1 MPHRTAAAAL
11 CGLALFSVPAAAEGA
26 RHADAHV
33 HGVSHLQIAVEGA
46 RVEIE
51 LRAPGADIVGFEHA
65 AASDADK
72 AAQEKALVRLRA
84 PAALFGLAGCTA
96 VEVKA
101 HVGAEG
107 GEHDEDGHDD
117 HDAEHDEDE
126 HHDDDAHHDE
136 HEADEH
142 AEDAD
147 HEQDAHEDEH
157 GDEDEAASHS
167 EFHGVYALDCDAPV
181 TAVSL
186 AAFFD
191 AFPNAAEVEV
201 EAITDSGARAAE
213 ATRAAPLIGLD

>member
-11 CGLALFSVPAAAEGA
+11 CGLVLSALPAAAEGA

-51 LRAPGADIVGFEHA
+51 LRAPGADIVGFEHV

-72 AAQEKALVRLRA
+72 AAEEKALERLRD
-84 PAALFGLAGCTA
+84 PAALFGLAGCA
-96 VEVKA
+96 AAEVEA
-101 HVGAEG
+101 HVDVEG
-107 GEHDEDGHDD
+107 GD
-117 HDAEHDEDE
+117 
-126 HHDDDAHHDE
+126 HDDDAHGDHDAHDDDEAHHDAHDDEAHAEHEHDDE
-136 HEADEH
+136 HEGE
-142 AEDAD
+142 
-147 HEQDAHEDEH
+147 
-157 GDEDEAASHS
+157 GASHS

-191 AFPNAAEVEV
+191 AFPNAAEVEI
-201 EAITDSGARAAE
+201 EAITDGGARAAE
-213 ATRAAPLIGLD
+213 ATRAAPQIRLD

>member
-11 CGLALFSVPAAAEGA
+11 CGLALFSVPAAAEEA

-46 RVEIE
+46 RVEME

-107 GEHDEDGHDD
+107 REHDEDAHDD
-117 HDAEHDEDE
+117 HDDD
-126 HHDDDAHHDE
+126 HDDDAHHDE
-136 HEADEH
+136 HEAEGHEEDEH
-142 AEDAD
+142 
-147 HEQDAHEDEH
+147 DAHEDE
-157 GDEDEAASHS
+157 GEAASHS
-167 EFHGVYALDCDAPV
+167 EFHGIYALDCDAPV

-191 AFPNAAEVEV
+191 AFPNAEEVEV

>member
-51 LRAPGADIVGFEHA
+51 LRSPGADIVGFEHA

-72 AAQEKALVRLRA
+72 AAQEKALERLRE

-107 GEHDEDGHDD
+107 REHDEDAHDAD
-117 HDAEHDEDE
+117 HDADQHDK
-126 HHDDDAHHDE
+126 
-136 HEADEH
+136 
-142 AEDAD
+142 
-147 HEQDAHEDEH
+147 AHEDEH
-157 GDEDEAASHS
+157 EGEHGDAGDAASHA
-167 EFHGVYALDCDAPV
+167 EFHGIYTLDCDAPV
-181 TAVSL
+181 TEVSL

-191 AFPNAAEVEV
+191 TFPNAAEVEV

-213 ATRAAPLIGLD
+213 ATRAAPLIRLD

>member
-51 LRAPGADIVGFEHA
+51 LRSPGADIVGFEHA

-72 AAQEKALVRLRA
+72 AAQEKALERLRE
-84 PAALFGLAGCTA
+84 PAALFGFAGCTA

-107 GEHDEDGHDD
+107 REHDEDAHDD
-117 HDAEHDEDE
+117 HDAD
-126 HHDDDAHHDE
+126 HHDE
-136 HEADEH
+136 
-142 AEDAD
+142 
-147 HEQDAHEDEH
+147 AHEDEH
-157 GDEDEAASHS
+157 GDEGEAASHS
-167 EFHGVYALDCDAPV
+167 EFHGIYTLDCDAPV

-186 AAFFD
+186 AAFFET
-191 AFPNAAEVEV
+191 FPNAAEVEV

-213 ATRAAPLIGLD
+213 ATRAAPLIRLD

>member
-1 MPHRTAAAAL
+1 MPHRTTAAAL
-11 CGLALFSVPAAAEGA
+11 FGLALFCVPAAAEGA

-51 LRAPGADIVGFEHA
+51 LRSPGADIVGFEHA

-72 AAQEKALVRLRA
+72 AAQEKALERLRE
-84 PAALFGLAGCTA
+84 PAALFGLPGCTV

-101 HVGAEG
+101 HVGVEG
-107 GEHDEDGHDD
+107 REHDEDAHDD
-117 HDAEHDEDE
+117 HDAD
-126 HHDDDAHHDE
+126 HHDK
-136 HEADEH
+136 
-142 AEDAD
+142 
-147 HEQDAHEDEH
+147 AHEDEH
-157 GDEDEAASHS
+157 EGEHGDEGEAASHS
-167 EFHGVYALDCDAPV
+167 EFHGIYTLDCDAPV

-191 AFPNAAEVEV
+191 TFPNAAEVEV

-213 ATRAAPLIGLD
+213 ATRAAPLIRLD